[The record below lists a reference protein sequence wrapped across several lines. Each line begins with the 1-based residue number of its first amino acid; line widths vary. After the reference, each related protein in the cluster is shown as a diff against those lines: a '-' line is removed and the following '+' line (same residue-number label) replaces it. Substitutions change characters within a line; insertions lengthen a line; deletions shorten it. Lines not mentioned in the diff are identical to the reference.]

1 MTKDLMK
8 SQGWSPLERGQCF
21 HKNPEGASSRPAWS
35 LPRGCSVTDAQ
46 AERTPTVPVPPAKLS
61 SVPFSHPALVSCLHS
76 LKRVRFAAALLS
88 VGQ

>member
-1 MTKDLMK
+1 MK
-8 SQGWSPLERGQCF
+8 SQGRSPLERGQCF
-21 HKNPEGASSRPAWS
+21 HKNPAGASSRPAWS

-46 AERTPTVPVPPAKLS
+46 AERMPTVPVPPAKLS

-76 LKRVRFAAALLS
+76 PKRVRFAAALLS